1 MLPANTKYNIN
12 DTIIAVSSGAAPS
25 VKKIVRVSGDKT
37 LDILKS
43 FASLNFQNQRAIIP
57 VLIDV
62 NGFELNCCIYLFC
75 SPNSYTGE
83 DLAEIHL
90 LACGEAFEAVFSKL
104 LSLGC
109 RNAEPGEFTY
119 RAYINGKMDLSCAEA
134 VAQVIQSSNQY
145 QLSAAQRLFGGSI
158 EKKISQIRTE
168 TLNLL
173 SLIEAGLDFSTDDIE
188 IISSEKAIE
197 AAEKVKDSLK
207 ELLDGSITFEQ
218 ITGAPSVVIAGAANA
233 GKSSLVNAIVGAGRS
248 IVSDQSGTTRDVLE
262 HWLKLE
268 KCDCVLFD
276 CAGLVVKPADILQ
289 ALANEAALKAIND
302 AAVII
307 FCADITKKD
316 YSVDLQILKQLKK
329 KPAIYIMTKGDLLSA
344 AGTAEKIKTLK
355 DIFAADFIITSSKT
369 SAGLNELKK
378 LIEQNIIMQ
387 TSGIAEAAEKTALT
401 ERHRKAVTEAIKNI
415 ENASDELKKS
425 NEEIAAFTLR
435 SALQDL
441 AGFESQH
448 LDEKILETIFSR
460 FCIGK

>member
-1 MLPANTKYNIN
+1 
-12 DTIIAVSSGAAPS
+12 
-25 VKKIVRVSGDKT
+25 
-37 LDILKS
+37 
-43 FASLNFQNQRAIIP
+43 
-57 VLIDV
+57 
-62 NGFELNCCIYLFC
+62 
-75 SPNSYTGE
+75 
-83 DLAEIHL
+83 

-158 EKKISQIRTE
+158 EKKISQICSE
-168 TLNLL
+168 ILNLL
-173 SLIEAGLDFSTDDIE
+173 SLIEAGLDFGADDIE
-188 IISSEKAIE
+188 IISSKKASQ
-197 AAEKVKDSLK
+197 AAEKIKDSLK

-218 ITGAPSVVIAGAANA
+218 ITQAPSVVIAGAANA

-276 CAGLVVKPADILQ
+276 CAGLVAKPADILQ
-289 ALANEAALKAIND
+289 TLANEAALKAINE
-302 AAVII
+302 ATVII
-307 FCADITKKD
+307 FCVDITKNN
-316 YSVDLQILKQLKK
+316 YLVDLQILKQLKK
-329 KPAIYIMTKGDLLSA
+329 KPAIYVMTKCDLLSA
-344 AGTAEKIKTLK
+344 AGTAEKLK
-355 DIFAADFIITSSKT
+355 ILKNNFGFDFIATSSKT
-369 SAGLNELKK
+369 SAGLEKLKEL
-378 LIEQNIIMQ
+378 IQQNVIIQ

-401 ERHRKAVTEAIKNI
+401 ERHRKVVIEAIRNI
-415 ENASDELKKS
+415 ENASDELKKG

-435 SALQDL
+435 SALQNL
-441 AGFESQH
+441 SGFEPQH

>member
-1 MLPANTKYNIN
+1 MYNIN
-12 DTIIAVSSGAAPS
+12 DTIVAVSSGSATS

-37 LDILKS
+37 FDILKS

-57 VLIDV
+57 ILIDI
-62 NGFELNCCIYLFC
+62 NEFELNCCIYLFC

-90 LACGEAFEAVFSKL
+90 LACGEAFESVFSKL

-145 QLSAAQRLFGGSI
+145 QLSAAQRLFSGSI

-168 TLNLL
+168 ILNLL

-188 IISSEKAIE
+188 IISAKKAIE
-197 AAEKVKDSLK
+197 AAEKIKDSLK
-207 ELLDGSITFEQ
+207 ELLDGSITYEQ
-218 ITGAPSVVIAGAANA
+218 ITQAPSVVIAGAANA
-233 GKSSLVNAIVGAGRS
+233 GKSSLVNALVGAGRS

-289 ALANEAALKAIND
+289 TLANEAALKAIND
-302 AAVII
+302 ATIII
-307 FCADITKKD
+307 FCVDITKKD
-316 YSVDLQILKQLKK
+316 YLIDLQIFKQLKNK
-329 KPAIYIMTKGDLLSA
+329 TTICITAKCDLLSA
-344 AGTAEKIKTLK
+344 AGAAEKLKTLK
-355 DIFAADFIITSSKT
+355 DIFAADFIIASSKT
-369 SAGLNELKK
+369 STGLNELKK

-401 ERHRKAVTEAIKNI
+401 ERHRKVVIEAIKNI
-415 ENASDELKKS
+415 ENASGELKKS

-435 SALQDL
+435 SALQNL
-441 AGFESQH
+441 SGFEPQY